1 MKIGYDEILK
11 QICYK
16 INEIQEGDSNVSKD
30 TILLGDNGMLG
41 SLSVIVLVEWCF
53 QTYNV
58 DLIDND
64 INLSHLETVE
74 TLVNYIFDELYN

>member
-1 MKIGYDEILK
+1 
-11 QICYK
+11 
-16 INEIQEGDSNVSKD
+16 
-30 TILLGDNGMLG
+30 MLG